1 VPSNIFGVSS
11 SSSLG
16 CVGNNGFEVCIDD
29 GFVGVGVCVGDGELA
44 LDSLMEGFSFAI
56 TTDCFSEEAFSFG
69 KK

>member
-1 VPSNIFGVSS
+1 MPSNVFGVSS

-29 GFVGVGVCVGDGELA
+29 GFGVGVCVGDGELA